1 MRSNSC
7 VGCRSH
13 YSERHWRI
21 FKIDFCVLTGDV
33 VGFECPIGCIDTVG
47 CLAYERRPAW
57 PEGAIA

>member
-13 YSERHWRI
+13 FRERHRWI
-21 FKIDFCVLTGDV
+21 FVIDICGLTGDV
-33 VGFECPIGCIDTVG
+33 GGFECPIGCIDTEG
-47 CLAYERRPAW
+47 RPAYERLPAW